1 MTPAFLLQLL
11 LQVWLPIAL
20 LVAAGG
26 LWVRYRSPKETKG
39 RPEFPCPPRGAE
51 SAERMPGGA
60 LFPAANL
67 RVNLNRMVVDV
78 FAPPLLFALSAQAEI
93 TPQLLTVPVIT
104 LLGIVLA
111 FALLYP
117 LLFHSRLGRGLAR
130 ETRAAILLAG
140 IFGNVLFMGYPTL
153 TFLYGD
159 IGGSYAAFADV
170 LASSPLLWTFG
181 VWIATRLGHEGGQ
194 GTSLLR
200 TLVTLPP
207 TWGFVLGFAVNLSG
221 MEVEPLIKAAK
232 FMGQATIPIMLFT
245 LGLSIPWGE
254 LRPTRPVMAAVTI
267 KLLLAPL
274 LALGVARLLFGELRP
289 AQAAA
294 VLETAMPTMLM
305 AASFA
310 DRFNLDVRAAAL
322 TASWS
327 SLLFLITLP
336 FWIAFLR

>member
-1 MTPAFLLQLL
+1 MNAQFLVQLL

-26 LWVRYRSPKETKG
+26 LWVRYRPH
-39 RPEFPCPPRGAE
+39 
-51 SAERMPGGA
+51 
-60 LFPAANL
+60 FPAADL
-67 RVNLNRMVVDV
+67 RVNLNRLVVDV

-104 LLGIVLA
+104 LLGIGLG
-111 FALLYP
+111 FCLLYP
-117 LLFHSRLGRGLAR
+117 LLFHSALGRGLAR

-140 IFGNVLFMGYPTL
+140 VFANVLFMGYPTL

-170 LASSPLLWTFG
+170 LASTPLLWTFG
-181 VWIATRLGHEGGQ
+181 VWIATRLGHEGGH

-200 TLVTLPP
+200 TVLGLPP
-207 TWGFVLGFAVNLSG
+207 IWGFVLGFAVNLADVP
-221 MEVEPLIKAAK
+221 VEPLIKAAK
-232 FMGQATIPIMLFT
+232 FMGQATIPIMLFS
-245 LGLSIPWGE
+245 LGLSIPWGR
-254 LRPTRPVMAAVTI
+254 LRPSPPVLVAVGV
-267 KLLLAPL
+267 KLVLAPL
-274 LALGVARLLFGELRP
+274 LALVLARLWFGELQA
-289 AQAAA
+289 AQIAA

-310 DRFNLDVRAAAL
+310 DRFQLDVRAAAL

-327 SLLFLITLP
+327 SLLFLLTLP
-336 FWIAFLR
+336 LWIMVLGPG

>member
-26 LWVRYRSPKETKG
+26 LWVRF
-39 RPEFPCPPRGAE
+39 RPQ
-51 SAERMPGGA
+51 
-60 LFPAANL
+60 FPADTL
-67 RVNLNRMVVDV
+67 RVNLNRLVVDV

-93 TPQLLTVPVIT
+93 SRELLTVPVLT
-104 LLGIVLA
+104 VSGIGLS

-117 LLFHSRLGRGLAR
+117 LLFHSPLGRCLKR

-140 IFGNVLFMGYPTL
+140 CFGNVLFMGYPTL

-170 LASSPLLWTFG
+170 LASTPLLWTFG

-194 GTSLLR
+194 GHSLLR
-200 TLVTLPP
+200 TMLTLPP
-207 TWGFVLGFAVNLSG
+207 IWGFVLGFVVNLSG
-221 MEVEPLIKAAK
+221 LDVAPLVQAAK
-232 FMGQATIPIMLFT
+232 FMGQATIPIMLFN
-245 LGLSIPWGE
+245 LGLSIPWGR
-254 LRPTRPVMAAVTI
+254 LTPTRPVLAAVAV
-267 KLLLAPL
+267 KLALAPL
-274 LALGVARLLFGELRP
+274 LVFLLTRMAFGELRP
-289 AQAAA
+289 AQTAAIIE
-294 VLETAMPTMLM
+294 VAMPTMLM

-322 TASWS
+322 TASWT
-327 SLLFLITLP
+327 SLTFLLTLP
-336 FWIAFLR
+336 LWIALLGR

>member
-1 MTPAFLLQLL
+1 MTPSFLLQLL

-26 LWVRYRSPKETKG
+26 LWVRYRPQ
-39 RPEFPCPPRGAE
+39 
-51 SAERMPGGA
+51 
-60 LFPAANL
+60 FPADTL
-67 RVNLNRMVVDV
+67 RVNLNRLVVDV

-104 LLGIVLA
+104 ILGIGLA
-111 FALLYP
+111 FGLLYP
-117 LLFHSRLGRGLAR
+117 LLFHSPIGRGLTR

-140 IFGNVLFMGYPTL
+140 VFGNVLFMGYPTL

-170 LASSPLLWTFG
+170 LASTPLVWTFG

-200 TLVTLPP
+200 TVLTLPP
-207 TWGFVLGFAVNLSG
+207 IWGFVLGFAVNLLDIH
-221 MEVEPLIKAAK
+221 VEPLIKAAK

-245 LGLSIPWGE
+245 LGLSIPWGR
-254 LRPTRPVMAAVTI
+254 LKPSRPVLAAVAV
-267 KLLLAPL
+267 KLVLAPL
-274 LALGVARLLFGELRP
+274 LAWGAAVLTFGELHP

-310 DRFNLDVRAAAL
+310 DRFQLDVRAAAL

-327 SLLFLITLP
+327 SLLFLVTLP
-336 FWIAFLR
+336 VWIALLR

>member
-1 MTPAFLLQLL
+1 MSPQFLIQLL

-26 LWVRYRSPKETKG
+26 LWVRH
-39 RPEFPCPPRGAE
+39 RPQ
-51 SAERMPGGA
+51 
-60 LFPAANL
+60 FPAAGL
-67 RVNLNRMVVDV
+67 RVSLNRLVVDV

-104 LLGIVLA
+104 LLGIGLG
-111 FALLYP
+111 FCLLYP
-117 LLFHSRLGRGLAR
+117 LLFHSGLGRGLAR
-130 ETRAAILLAG
+130 ETRAAILLGG
-140 IFGNVLFMGYPTL
+140 IFANVLFMGYPTL

-170 LASSPLLWTFG
+170 LASTPLLWTFG
-181 VWIATRLGHEGGQ
+181 VWIATRLGHEGGH

-200 TLVTLPP
+200 TVLGLPP
-207 TWGFVLGFAVNLSG
+207 IWGFVLGFAVNLSG
-221 MEVEPLIKAAK
+221 LDVDPLVKAAK

-254 LRPTRPVMAAVTI
+254 LRPSRPVLVAVAV
-267 KLLLAPL
+267 KLVLAPV
-274 LALGVARLLFGELRP
+274 LAMVLARLLFGELQA
-289 AQAAA
+289 AQTAA

-310 DRFNLDVRAAAL
+310 DRFHLDVRAAAL
-322 TASWS
+322 TTSWS
-327 SLLFLITLP
+327 SLAFLLTLP
-336 FWIAFLR
+336 LWIVFLGPG

>member
-1 MTPAFLLQLL
+1 MSAEFLLQLL

-26 LWVRYRSPKETKG
+26 LWVRH
-39 RPEFPCPPRGAE
+39 RPQ
-51 SAERMPGGA
+51 
-60 LFPAANL
+60 FPAAGL
-67 RVNLNRMVVDV
+67 RVNLNRLVVDV

-93 TPQLLTVPVIT
+93 TPELLTVPLITVI
-104 LLGIVLA
+104 GIALA

-117 LLFHSRLGRGLAR
+117 LLYHSPIGRGLSR
-130 ETRAAILLAG
+130 QTRAAILLAG

-153 TFLYGD
+153 TFLYGE

-170 LASSPLLWTFG
+170 LASTPLVWTFG

-194 GTSLLR
+194 GASLWR
-200 TLVTLPP
+200 TVLTLPP
-207 TWGFVLGFAVNLSG
+207 IWGFVLGFAVNLSG
-221 MEVEPLIKAAK
+221 IDATPLISAAK
-232 FMGQATIPIMLFT
+232 FIGQATIPIMLFT
-245 LGLSIPWGE
+245 LGLSIPWGD
-254 LRPTRPVMAAVTI
+254 LRPTRAVLAAVAV
-267 KLLLAPL
+267 KLVLAPL
-274 LALGVARLLFGELRP
+274 LAWGAARLMFGTLHP
-289 AQAAA
+289 AQIAA

-322 TASWS
+322 TAGWS

-336 FWIAFLR
+336 LWIALLK